1 MQENYIVGIYARLS
15 RDDER
20 AGESVSIENQKEM
33 LSRYVRE
40 QGWTLY
46 DYYCDDGVSGTTFD
60 RPGLNRLVQDA
71 TDHKINLVLCKDL
84 SRLGR
89 DYIEAGKYTDFV
101 FPSLGCRFIALNDG
115 VDTLRKI
122 ALQHNAEKVPA
133 PRSFYYMAE
142 GRENLRGE
150 TPFWNDVTVK
160 TILRNEVYIGHMVQN
175 KTGTVSYKNHK
186 QVSKPE
192 SEWIK
197 VENTH
202 EPLIPQETWDAV
214 QRMDNHPAR
223 GRSGKNGTIALF
235 GGLLRCMDCGSSMRY
250 MRDYRK
256 KVSEKEPEYKAY
268 VCNRYAS
275 GGKNAC
281 SSHYINQKVLTQ
293 IVMTDIRC
301 KAMWAQNSRET
312 LRTQLLAREQNASVE
327 RTRTLQAELNA
338 IGKRLPEL
346 DKLIQSAYEDKVLGR
361 IPESVC
367 VNLLNQYEAE
377 RREKQERR
385 KELTEQLAARLET
398 ESSVDAWL
406 DMMQDY
412 AQLEELDRPTL
423 VRLIQKI
430 EISERYPVDD
440 HEERDIHIYYNF
452 VGYIEA

>member
-1 MQENYIVGIYARLS
+1 
-15 RDDER
+15 
-20 AGESVSIENQKEM
+20 
-33 LSRYVRE
+33 
-40 QGWTLY
+40 
-46 DYYCDDGVSGTTFD
+46 
-60 RPGLNRLVQDA
+60 
-71 TDHKINLVLCKDL
+71 
-84 SRLGR
+84 
-89 DYIEAGKYTDFV
+89 
-101 FPSLGCRFIALNDG
+101 
-115 VDTLRKI
+115 
-122 ALQHNAEKVPA
+122 
-133 PRSFYYMAE
+133 
-142 GRENLRGE
+142 
-150 TPFWNDVTVK
+150 
-160 TILRNEVYIGHMVQN
+160 
-175 KTGTVSYKNHK
+175 
-186 QVSKPE
+186 
-192 SEWIK
+192 
-197 VENTH
+197 
-202 EPLIPQETWDAV
+202 
-214 QRMDNHPAR
+214 
-223 GRSGKNGTIALF
+223 
-235 GGLLRCMDCGSSMRY
+235 
-250 MRDYRK
+250 
-256 KVSEKEPEYKAY
+256 
-268 VCNRYAS
+268 
-275 GGKNAC
+275 
-281 SSHYINQKVLTQ
+281 
-293 IVMTDIRC
+293 MTDIRC

-338 IGKRLPEL
+338 IGKRLSEL

>member
-1 MQENYIVGIYARLS
+1 M
-15 RDDER
+15 
-20 AGESVSIENQKEM
+20 
-33 LSRYVRE
+33 
-40 QGWTLY
+40 
-46 DYYCDDGVSGTTFD
+46 
-60 RPGLNRLVQDA
+60 QDA

-115 VDTLRKI
+115 VDTLRKNNEMLVI
-122 ALQHNAEKVPA
+122 LKNV
-133 PRSFYYMAE
+133 M
-142 GRENLRGE
+142 
-150 TPFWNDVTVK
+150 NDLYARDTSSKIKAVK
-160 TILRNEVYIGHMVQN
+160 LSTF
-175 KTGTVSYKNHK
+175 KSGTV
-186 QVSKPE
+186 
-192 SEWIK
+192 
-197 VENTH
+197 
-202 EPLIPQETWDAV
+202 
-214 QRMDNHPAR
+214 
-223 GRSGKNGTIALF
+223 ALF

-268 VCNRYAS
+268 VCNRYSS

-312 LRTQLLAREQNASVE
+312 LRTQLLAREQSASVE

-385 KELTEQLAARLET
+385 KEPTEQLAARLET

-430 EISERYPVDD
+430 EISERYTVDD